1 MMIRYLLLSSL
12 LALSACQSHRL
23 VELDY
28 QPERNYHS
36 LQSWQWAEPAI
47 QFMPDS
53 EQHKSDLD
61 AERVRNAISEQLT
74 QQGFQHNNNNAQ
86 LQVRAWLITEEH
98 QQRTQVMQSDY
109 WGGIWGPS
117 LRAESYDTT
126 YTTQKLQIDLLDSST
141 QQLIWRGSD
150 SWTLPQRR
158 ISPLARDTKL
168 RQQVQQILQYFPPQ

>member
-1 MMIRYLLLSSL
+1 MMIRYLILISV
-12 LALSACQSHRL
+12 LALSACQSNRL

-47 QFMPDS
+47 QFVPDS
-53 EQHKSDLD
+53 DAHKSDLD
-61 AERVRNAISEQLT
+61 AERVRNAIGEQLT
-74 QQGFQHNNNNAQ
+74 QQGFQHSDNAQ

-117 LRAESYDTT
+117 LRAESYDTS
-126 YTTQKLQIDLLDSST
+126 YTTQKLQIDLLDASN

-158 ISPLARDTKL
+158 ISPIARDTKL
-168 RQQVQQILQYFPPQ
+168 RQQVQHVLQNFPPR

>member
-1 MMIRYLLLSSL
+1 MIRYLLLISV
-12 LALSACQSHRL
+12 LALSACQSNRL
-23 VELDY
+23 TELDY

-47 QFMPDS
+47 QFVPDS
-53 EQHKSDLD
+53 DEHKSDLD

-74 QQGFQHNNNNAQ
+74 QQGFQHSDNAQ
-86 LQVRAWLITEEH
+86 IQVRVWLITEEQ

-126 YTTQKLQIDLLDSST
+126 YSTQKLQIDLLDANN

-150 SWTLPQRR
+150 SWTLPLRR
-158 ISPLARDTKL
+158 ISPAARNTKL
-168 RQQVQQILQYFPPQ
+168 RQQVQQVLQHFPPH

>member
-1 MMIRYLLLSSL
+1 MMIRYLLLISV
-12 LALSACQSHRL
+12 LALSACQSNRL
-23 VELDY
+23 TELDY

-47 QFMPDS
+47 QFVPDS
-53 EQHKSDLD
+53 DEHKSDLD

-74 QQGFQHNNNNAQ
+74 QQGFQHSDNAQ
-86 LQVRAWLITEEH
+86 IQVRVWLITEEQ

-126 YTTQKLQIDLLDSST
+126 YSTQKLQIDLLDANN

-150 SWTLPQRR
+150 SWTLPLRR
-158 ISPLARDTKL
+158 ISPAARNTKL
-168 RQQVQQILQYFPPQ
+168 RQQVQQVLQHFPPH